1 MSKDL
6 IKRSDVLSVLEKV
19 FEKYN
24 VNFGGNSLGF
34 GSAVPDSIKSIP
46 SVDIPQKPVKVN
58 PSRVSNDRTDGC
70 PICKR
75 EFYEKFNFCPDCGA
89 KMDWGDNE

>member
-24 VNFGGNSLGF
+24 VNFGGDSLGF
-34 GSAVPDSIKSIP
+34 GAAIPDSIKSIP
-46 SVDIPQKPVKVN
+46 SVDIPKKPIKVK
-58 PSRVSNDRTDGC
+58 PIRVSNDRTDGC
-70 PICKR
+70 PVCKR
-75 EFYEKFNFCPDCGA
+75 EFYEKFNFCPDCGT
-89 KMDWGDNE
+89 KMDWGDIE